1 MLEHEWREL
10 ETLCERISD
19 LRHRQSHALR
29 SRNVGLCEGLK
40 EDITRTKRQREQLVR
55 HISARLSAAAAQRTD
70 PAQHATRAA
79 PPDDA
84 APPTRAARQAAT
96 GVDRTDASEDIV
108 GFFS

>member
-40 EDITRTKRQREQLVR
+40 EDITRTRRQREQLVR
-55 HISARLSAAAAQRTD
+55 HISARLSSATTHRTD

-84 APPTRAARQAAT
+84 APPTRAARQAAA
-96 GVDRTDASEDIV
+96 GADSADAAEDIV